1 MARAT
6 AEGVGCSAHI
16 EVVPEKDP
24 RCSSESARKPKKE
37 GAELQNDGGGDRGVF
52 SPPSSELRVLRTVR
66 EGPEAGADVDQT
78 DHALP

>member
-1 MARAT
+1 MRTSRSFLKKTRDAPVSQQ
-6 AEGVGCSAHI
+6 EN
-16 EVVPEKDP
+16 
-24 RCSSESARKPKKE
+24 PKKE